1 MLLCSFDFQGQ
12 EGPMIGGDS
21 SGGDPCSPQSPH
33 HPHHHPS
40 PHGASSQL
48 YQPPHPGYVTGKAAA
63 GGGFSGVGGGVTTT
77 PLHPHH
83 QPSSQPQA
91 ALAPLANNNHHL
103 HHQQLQARFLCN
115 FYFSFRKDYS
125 PVLKERHGSLI
136 WNFSGRVY
144 WYWATL
150 GS

>member
-1 MLLCSFDFQGQ
+1 
-12 EGPMIGGDS
+12 MIGGDS

-48 YQPPHPGYVTGKAAA
+48 YQPHHPGYVTGKAAA

-83 QPSSQPQA
+83 QPRAQTDWNANWFLATTMLPIRA
-91 ALAPLANNNHHL
+91 CTFALDL
-103 HHQQLQARFLCN
+103 
-115 FYFSFRKDYS
+115 
-125 PVLKERHGSLI
+125 
-136 WNFSGRVY
+136 
-144 WYWATL
+144 
-150 GS
+150 

>member
-1 MLLCSFDFQGQ
+1 MLLFSFDFQGQ

-48 YQPPHPGYVTGKAAA
+48 YQPHPGYVTGKAAA

-136 WNFSGRVY
+136 
-144 WYWATL
+144 
-150 GS
+150 

>member
-1 MLLCSFDFQGQ
+1 
-12 EGPMIGGDS
+12 MIGGDS

-48 YQPPHPGYVTGKAAA
+48 YQPHHPGYVTGKASA
-63 GGGFSGVGGGVTTT
+63 GEVFSGVGGGVTT

-91 ALAPLANNNHHL
+91 ALAPLANNNHMPISTTSSINNSRMSL
-103 HHQQLQARFLCN
+103 PKMRMGRIANMAEQ
-115 FYFSFRKDYS
+115 
-125 PVLKERHGSLI
+125 PERS
-136 WNFSGRVY
+136 
-144 WYWATL
+144 
-150 GS
+150 